1 MYHRI
6 VAAKLRKAFADIN
19 AGNWQSMVDTL
30 APDFTYV
37 FYGEHALSGER
48 HTVEAMSLWW
58 QRVFRL
64 IPDAGFEPLEIVIS
78 GGPWLTK
85 VATRVRI
92 GGPLPDGTRYD
103 NIMTQFMYLKWGRIT
118 EIHTLEDT
126 VVLQRALD
134 SIAASGNAEAHAEPI
149 TDAYAARSGKQD

>member
-6 VAAKLRKAFADIN
+6 VAAKLRKAFAQIDS
-19 AGNWQSMVDTL
+19 GDWQSMVDTL
-30 APDFTYV
+30 APKFTYV

-48 HTVEAMSLWW
+48 HTREAMSLWW
-58 QRVFRL
+58 ERVFRL
-64 IPDAGFEPLEIVIS
+64 IPDARFEPLEIIIS

-85 VATRVRI
+85 VATRVKI

-103 NIMTQFMYLKWGRIT
+103 NVMTQFLYLKWGRIT

-134 SIAASGNAEAHAEPI
+134 AIAASGNAEAHAAPI
-149 TDAYAARSGKQD
+149 TDADARAVRRG